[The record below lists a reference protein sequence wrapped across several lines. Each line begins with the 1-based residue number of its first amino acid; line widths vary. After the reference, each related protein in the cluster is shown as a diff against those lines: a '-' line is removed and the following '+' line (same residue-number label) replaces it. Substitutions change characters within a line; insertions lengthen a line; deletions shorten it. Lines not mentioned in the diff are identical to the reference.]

1 MHNCG
6 LKSDMQLGPQL
17 KSQMIMM
24 KNIKKIKFYSDDKL
38 PLRKTIETPVM
49 VIIVKAIF
57 YENRK
62 YYPQDFLG

>member
-1 MHNCG
+1 
-6 LKSDMQLGPQL
+6 
-17 KSQMIMM
+17 MIMM

-38 PLRKTIETPVM
+38 PPRKTIETPVM
-49 VIIVKAIF
+49 VIIVKVIF